1 MPKLAIVLKGYPRLS
16 ETFIAQEI
24 LNLERAGFD
33 ITLYSLR
40 LPTDNRTHPVHGEI
54 GAGVVYLPEYLYRQ
68 PGRVL
73 RSWWRCRRLA
83 GYPGA
88 WKQFLRDL
96 MRDPSPNRV
105 RRFGQAFVLAAEL
118 PRDMPAL
125 YAHFLHTPASVAR
138 YAAILRGLP
147 WACSAHAKDIH
158 TTPDWEITEKLTH
171 CRWLTTCTSYNAE
184 HLSRLAPPGK
194 VMLNYHGLDLGRFGS
209 AGRVEAGR
217 NGGDGNDPVRL
228 LSVGRAVEK
237 KGYDGLLRALAAL
250 GPDLSWRLVHIGG
263 GPLQKALRE
272 QAESLCIQQFIEWHG
287 PQPQEYV
294 LARYR
299 ESDLFVLNSRI
310 DRHGDRDGLPNVIVE
325 AQSQGLSVIATN
337 LSGIPEL
344 VESGV
349 NGLLV
354 PPEDESALTGALDNL
369 IRNPEERTRMGASGR
384 EKVQGGF
391 TMEAAFQPLCRQLQE
406 LAAGSPPA

>member
-40 LPTDNRTHPVHGEI
+40 LPTDSRIHPVHGEI
-54 GAGVVYLPEYLYRQ
+54 GAAVVYLPEYLYRQ
-68 PGRVL
+68 PGRVI
-73 RSWWRCRRLA
+73 RGWWRCRRLE
-83 GYPGA
+83 GYADA

-96 MRDPSPNRV
+96 LRDPSPNRI
-105 RRFGQAFVLAAEL
+105 RRFGQALVLAAEL
-118 PRDMPAL
+118 PRDTPAL

-138 YAAILRGLP
+138 YAAILRKLP

-158 TTPDWEITEKLTH
+158 TTPAWEITEKLAH
-171 CRWLTTCTSYNAE
+171 CRWLTTCTAYNAE
-184 HLSRLAPPGK
+184 HLSRLAPSGK

-209 AGRVEAGR
+209 AGVVKTGR
-217 NGGDGNDPVRL
+217 NGSDGNDPVRL

-263 GPLQKALRE
+263 GPLRNALRE
-272 QAESLCIQQFIEWHG
+272 QAENLRIQQFIEWHG
-287 PQPQEYV
+287 PQPQEHV

-299 ESDLFVLNSRI
+299 ESDLFVLNSCI

-325 AQSQGLSVIATN
+325 AQSQGLAVIATN

-344 VESGV
+344 VEHGV

-354 PPEDESALTGALDNL
+354 SPGDESALTGALDRL
-369 IRNPEERTRMGASGR
+369 VRSPEERTRMGLAGQERVRSR
-384 EKVQGGF
+384 F
-391 TMEAAFQPLCRQLQE
+391 TMEAAFQPLCGHLRD
-406 LAAGSPPA
+406 LAAGPPPA

>member
-73 RSWWRCRRLA
+73 RGWWRCRRLA
-83 GYPGA
+83 GYPDA

-118 PRDMPAL
+118 PRNMPAL

-158 TTPDWEITEKLTH
+158 TTPEWEITEKLAH
-171 CRWLTTCTSYNAE
+171 CRWLTTCTSYNVD

-209 AGRVEAGR
+209 AGGEETGR
-217 NGGDGNDPVRL
+217 NGSDENDPVRL

-250 GPDLSWRLVHIGG
+250 GPDLSI
-263 GPLQKALRE
+263 
-272 QAESLCIQQFIEWHG
+272 
-287 PQPQEYV
+287 
-294 LARYR
+294 
-299 ESDLFVLNSRI
+299 LNSRI

-325 AQSQGLSVIATN
+325 AQSQGLAVIAAN

-369 IRNPEERTRMGASGR
+369 IRNPEERTRMGAMGR

-406 LAAGSPPA
+406 LAAGLPPA

>member
-40 LPTDNRTHPVHGEI
+40 LPTDSRTHPVHGEI
-54 GAGVVYLPEYLYRQ
+54 GAGVEYLPEYLYRQ

-73 RSWWRCRRLA
+73 RGWWRCRRLH

-88 WKQFLRDL
+88 WRQFLRDL
-96 MRDPSPNRV
+96 LRDPSPNRI

-158 TTPDWEITEKLTH
+158 TTPKWEITEKLAH
-171 CRWLTTCTSYNAE
+171 CRWLTTCTAYNAE
-184 HLSRLAPPGK
+184 HLARLAPPGK
-194 VMLNYHGLDLGRFGS
+194 VMLNYHGLDLGRFDS
-209 AGRVEAGR
+209 AGVVESGR
-217 NGGDGNDPVRL
+217 NGSDRDAPVRL

-250 GPDLSWRLVHIGG
+250 GPERSWRLVHIGG
-263 GPLQKALRE
+263 GPLQHALKT
-272 QAESLCIQQFIEWHG
+272 QAENLRIQAFIEWHG
-287 PQPQEYV
+287 PQTQETV

-325 AQSQGLSVIATN
+325 AQSQGLAVIATN

-344 VESGV
+344 VEHGV
-349 NGLLV
+349 TGLLV
-354 PPEDESALTGALDNL
+354 PAEDDHALTGALDHL
-369 IRNPEERTRMGASGR
+369 IRNPEDRRKMGAAGR
-384 EKVQGGF
+384 ERVQGRF

-406 LAAGSPPA
+406 LAAGPPPG